1 MPRHYTYSKGIVY
14 RNTLHSAITA
24 DVLVADAV
32 PAVVA
37 GARAI
42 GVMFKENGTVNNRSG
57 VLTLWG
63 SMDGGTTYV
72 QLNMLISNEAN
83 THSENLERVSSVT
96 RAAAGADL
104 IFLEELVAASLTHL
118 KAQVDITDGS
128 TPTGSFT
135 VEAVITY

>member
-32 PAVVA
+32 PVVVA
-37 GARAI
+37 GARGI
-42 GVMFKENGTVNNRSG
+42 GVMFKENGVVLNRSG

-72 QLNMLISNEAN
+72 QLNMLVTN
-83 THSENLERVSSVT
+83 TINGITEGLTRVASVT
-96 RAAAGADL
+96 RAAAGSDL
-104 IFLEELVAASLTHL
+104 VFLDPMVAASLTHL